1 MGGGGSGRAAF
12 KSRIGIQIHLSR
24 QFPLSLSSIVGGI
37 CECVSVIATCDK
49 YDKNGKVIS
58 LAHNTNYMKN
68 SFSYL
73 LDMGWEIGWKVSCL

>member
-1 MGGGGSGRAAF
+1 MAAF
-12 KSRIGIQIHLSR
+12 KSRIEIQIHLCR

-37 CECVSVIATCDK
+37 CECVSVTATCDK

-68 SFSYL
+68 LFIYL
-73 LDMGWEIGWKVSCL
+73 LEMGWEISWKVSWL